1 MPTVLIADDSLSVRK
16 VAERL
21 LQEAGLEVALAA
33 NGEEALIWMSNK
45 RPDLVIADVIMPD
58 KSGFEVCAFIRSHAS
73 LSDTP
78 VLLVSGFVD
87 DEVTRQAEA
96 CRADG
101 IIKKPFRGTSLREQ
115 VLGLLSSGR
124 KEQAPVFAS
133 TLAIATPIEDKALE
147 PAVPDISAAPVP
159 AQLQVWEARL
169 QAFQENVTHALANLG
184 KQLQALHENT
194 AQTVGPVKTL
204 EARLAEQANAIAQF
218 AHKMESFR
226 ESTAQAVTQV
236 HDLEA
241 RFVEKE
247 RESATLREQF
257 AGLGPGRES
266 ITQTLTDLGKQLQDL
281 RENTARAAGP
291 VQLLQTRIA
300 EQEKRLAQFAQEMQS
315 AHPSIP
321 SALVQ
326 QVEEIKARMAEAEKH
341 LAVLQDRLGVVEPIA
356 ATMEKLVQ
364 ALAAFASHPFKPGE
378 RNEQ

>member
-21 LQEAGLEVALAA
+21 LLEAGLEVALAA
-33 NGEEALIWMSNK
+33 NGEEALTWMSNQ

-96 CRADG
+96 CQADG
-101 IIKKPFRGTSLREQ
+101 IIKKPFQGASLREQ
-115 VLGLLSSGR
+115 VLGLLSGGR
-124 KEQAPVFAS
+124 KEQAPVS
-133 TLAIATPIEDKALE
+133 VPTPEIVTPIEEALQ
-147 PAVPDISAAPVP
+147 PAVADISAAPVP

-169 QAFQENVTHALANLG
+169 QAFQESVTQSLASFG

-204 EARLAEQANAIAQF
+204 EARLTEQADTIAQF

-241 RFVEKE
+241 RFVGKE

-281 RENTARAAGP
+281 RENTARATGP

-300 EQEKRLAQFAQEMQS
+300 EQEKRLALFAQEIQS
-315 AHPSIP
+315 AHPNIP

-341 LAVLQDRLGVVEPIA
+341 LAVLQDRLIVLEPIA
-356 ATMEKLVQ
+356 ATTEKLVQ
-364 ALAAFASHPFKPGE
+364 ALTAFASHPFKPGE

>member
-21 LQEAGLEVALAA
+21 LLEAGLEVALAA
-33 NGEEALIWMSNK
+33 NAEEALTWMSNQH
-45 RPDLVIADVIMPD
+45 PDLVIADVIMPG
-58 KSGFEVCAFIRSHAS
+58 KSGYEVCAFIRSHAS

-78 VLLVSGFVD
+78 VLLVSGLVD

-101 IIKKPFRGTSLREQ
+101 IIKKPFQGASLREQ
-115 VLGLLSSGR
+115 VLGLLSGGR
-124 KEQAPVFAS
+124 KAQAPVFAS
-133 TLAIATPIEDKALE
+133 TPAIVTPIEEALQ
-147 PAVPDISAAPVP
+147 PAVADISAAPVP

-169 QAFQENVTHALANLG
+169 QAFQENVTQSLANLG

-204 EARLAEQANAIAQF
+204 EARLAEQADTIAQF

-241 RFVEKE
+241 RFVGKE

-281 RENTARAAGP
+281 RENTARATGP

-300 EQEKRLAQFAQEMQS
+300 EQEKRLAQFAQDMQS
-315 AHPSIP
+315 AQPSIP

-341 LAVLQDRLGVVEPIA
+341 LAVLQDRLIVLEPIA
-356 ATMEKLVQ
+356 ATTEKLIQ
-364 ALAAFASHPFKPGE
+364 ALTAFASHPFKPGE
-378 RNEQ
+378 K

>member
-21 LQEAGLEVALAA
+21 LLEAGLEVALAA
-33 NGEEALIWMSNK
+33 NGEEALTWMSNR

-96 CRADG
+96 CQADG
-101 IIKKPFRGTSLREQ
+101 IIKKPFQGASLREQ
-115 VLGLLSSGR
+115 VLGLLSGGR
-124 KEQAPVFAS
+124 KEQAPVFAA
-133 TLAIATPIEDKALE
+133 TPAIATSIDKALE

-169 QAFQENVTHALANLG
+169 QAFQENVTQSLANLG

-204 EARLAEQANAIAQF
+204 EARLAEQADTIAQF
-218 AHKMESFR
+218 THKMESFR
-226 ESTAQAVTQV
+226 ESTAQTVTQV

-281 RENTARAAGP
+281 RENTARATGP

-300 EQEKRLAQFAQEMQS
+300 EQEKRLALFAQEVQT
-315 AHPSIP
+315 AQPGIP

-341 LAVLQDRLGVVEPIA
+341 LAVLQDRLAVLEPIA
-356 ATMEKLVQ
+356 ATTEKLVQ
-364 ALAAFASHPFKPGE
+364 ALTAFASHPFKPGE

>member
-21 LQEAGLEVALAA
+21 LLEAGLEVALAA
-33 NGEEALIWMSNK
+33 NGEEALTWMSNK

-87 DEVTRQAEA
+87 DEITRQAEA
-96 CRADG
+96 CLADG
-101 IIKKPFRGTSLREQ
+101 IIKKPFQGKALREQ
-115 VLGLLSSGR
+115 VLGLLSGGR

-133 TLAIATPIEDKALE
+133 TPAIATPIDKALE

-159 AQLQVWEARL
+159 AQLQAWEARL

-204 EARLAEQANAIAQF
+204 EARLAEQANTIAQF
-218 AHKMESFR
+218 EHKMESFR
-226 ESTAQAVTQV
+226 ESTSQAVTQV

-281 RENTARAAGP
+281 RENTARATGP

-341 LAVLQDRLGVVEPIA
+341 LAVLQDRLGVLEPIA